1 MRDRIAVPL
10 ELDGFEVVSTE
21 VVEGLLEVE
30 VRSTSP
36 ACCYQCGSVEVIGHG
51 RNSRR
56 LRDRSAA
63 YPTVLVWQQR
73 RFRCRDCGRTSREK
87 HRAVAGAK
95 RITVRFLRHLGT
107 LAISQP
113 WTDVAAYERV
123 SWWRV
128 AAAFDL
134 RAAGEPDYGGSPPR
148 VLSLD
153 ESAFRRQFRY
163 HTVVSDPQGH
173 GVLDMVEGRDQAAAE
188 QAISRLPQAWRQSV
202 ETVVIDCH
210 WPYRKAVEHLLP
222 QARLVADKFHVLRSV
237 DAAAQKVR
245 IRYSRRRTIRG
256 RDGGISRQHNPRFD
270 PRVWRG
276 RWTFMRRRHQLND
289 EEQAFLTDIF
299 TTHPQIGV
307 AWWMKEAFA
316 AIYQAPNRVEAE
328 RRLQVWESNLPAAGL
343 TELTQVW
350 HTLSHWQNQIL
361 NYFDDRQTNAYAE
374 GITNKI
380 KVLKRR
386 GYGHRNPTRY
396 RHKVLLA
403 CGRRPA

>member
-1 MRDRIAVPL
+1 VRDRIAVPL
-10 ELDGFEVVSTE
+10 ELDSFEVVSTE
-21 VVEGLLEVE
+21 LVQGLLEVQ
-30 VRSTSP
+30 VRSTHP
-36 ACCYQCGSVEVIGHG
+36 ACCYHCGSVEVVGHG

-73 RFRCRDCGRTSREK
+73 RFRCRDCGRTCREQ

-95 RITVRFLRHLGT
+95 RITVRFLRRLGE
-107 LAISQP
+107 LATSQP
-113 WTDVAAYERV
+113 WTDVAAHEQV

-128 AAAFDL
+128 AAAFDRL
-134 RAAGEPDYGGSPPR
+134 AATQPEYSGPPPR

-163 HTVVSDPQGH
+163 HTVVSDPEGR
-173 GVLDMVEGRDQAAAE
+173 GVLDLVEGRDQAACE
-188 QAISRLPQAWRQSV
+188 QAISRLPQAWQQSV
-202 ETVVIDCH
+202 QTVVIDCH

-222 QARLVADKFHVLRSV
+222 QVRLVADKFHVLRSV
-237 DAAAQKVR
+237 DAAAQRVR
-245 IRYSRRRTIRG
+245 IRYGRRPMVRG
-256 RDGGISRQHNPRFD
+256 RDGGIARQNNPRFD

-276 RWTFMRRRHQLND
+276 RWIFMRRRHQLND

-299 TTHPQIGV
+299 TAHPEIGV

-343 TELTQVW
+343 PELTQVW
-350 HTLSHWQNQIL
+350 RTLSHWQNPIL
-361 NYFDDRQTNAYAE
+361 NYFDHRQTNAYAE

-386 GYGHRNPTRY
+386 GYGHRNPQRY